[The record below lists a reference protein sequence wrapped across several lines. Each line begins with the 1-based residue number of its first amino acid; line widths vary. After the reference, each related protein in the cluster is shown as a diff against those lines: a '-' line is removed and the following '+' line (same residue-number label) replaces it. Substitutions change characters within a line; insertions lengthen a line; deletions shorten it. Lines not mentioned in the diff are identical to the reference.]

1 MRKALLVVSE
11 IVAVGDLFYEKCDA
25 ESTFTR
31 LCFLSGLLFSMGE
44 PKTVLA
50 WKEDLTGTYLLPV
63 AKIAVSILR
72 DFLCRVWKARV
83 VFISYV
89 GFIVILSC
97 FFFFK

>member
-1 MRKALLVVSE
+1 VSV
-11 IVAVGDLFYEKCDA
+11 IDAVGDLFCEKCDA

-31 LCFLSGLLFSMGE
+31 SCFLSGLLLSMGE
-44 PKTVLA
+44 PKFVLA
-50 WKEDLTGTYLLPV
+50 WKDYLAGTCLLPA

-72 DFLCRVWKARV
+72 DFLYRVWKARV

-89 GFIVILSC
+89 GFIVILSF